1 MYEFTFES
9 FHHMTPDTLYALLK
23 LRTDIFVVEQNCAYP
38 ELDDQDQQAM
48 HLIVRDESNRIV
60 GCLRLYEHS
69 KKGTA
74 IGRVAVHRSH
84 RSAGLA
90 RQMMQKAMTHL
101 QAESAI
107 YLQAQAH
114 LEGFYGSFGFRT
126 VSEPYLEDDIP
137 HVDMQFHANDLKKDF
152 TSSID
157 EPMNK

>member
-1 MYEFTFES
+1 MYEFTFEA

-38 ELDDQDQQAM
+38 ELDDQDQQAT
-48 HLIVRDESNRIV
+48 HLIVRDDSDRIV
-60 GCLRLYEHS
+60 GCLRMYDHPE
-69 KKGTA
+69 KGTA

-84 RSAGLA
+84 RSVGLA
-90 RQMMQKAMTHL
+90 RQMMQRAMTHL

-114 LEGFYGSFGFRT
+114 LEGFYGSFGFQT

-137 HVDMQFHANDLKKDF
+137 HVDMQFHVNDLKKDF
-152 TSSID
+152 TSSLD